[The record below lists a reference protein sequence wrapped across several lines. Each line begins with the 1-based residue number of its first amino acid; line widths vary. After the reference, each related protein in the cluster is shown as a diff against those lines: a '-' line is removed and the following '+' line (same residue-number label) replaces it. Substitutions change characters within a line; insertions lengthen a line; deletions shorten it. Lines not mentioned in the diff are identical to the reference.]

1 MERLLVVSCDCH
13 AGGSPAEYRSHLE
26 PAFRERYD
34 AWLADRAAQDARL
47 AQALGL
53 RMAEIDPGDA
63 ARGERRGP
71 LTGHW
76 RGAERLSLLDA
87 DGIAAEVVF
96 PQPAGPAGPP
106 FYPFGQP
113 ADPREPELVAA
124 GCRAWNRWIAEF
136 VASSPAPERH
146 AGLALL
152 GSLAD
157 VDAAVREVE
166 RARRAGLRGVVVRSQ
181 PFDAPPWNH
190 PRYEPLWSACEAL
203 ELPVHTHGG
212 ETPEYGDLPGSRS
225 IWFTEVCWHAHRLF
239 WHLLWSGVLE
249 RHPRLRLVFTEQFA
263 DWVPDLLH
271 QLDALHAG
279 QVAAMTREARL
290 ALRPSEIWAR
300 QCALGGSFL
309 TRRECERR
317 AAIGV
322 ANLMWG
328 SDFPH
333 DEGTWP
339 DTRAALHATFA
350 GLPESELRAI
360 LGENAVRLYGLDREL
375 LLRVA
380 TRVGPAVS
388 EFAGRAPD
396 RPGPA

>member
-1 MERLLVVSCDCH
+1 MDPLLIVSCDCH
-13 AGGSPAEYRSHLE
+13 AGASPDEYRAHMDPS
-26 PAFRERYD
+26 FREGYD
-34 AWLADRAAQDARL
+34 AWRADRVGQDARV
-47 AQALGL
+47 AQALGV

-63 ARGERRGP
+63 GRGERRGP
-71 LTGHW
+71 LSYHW
-76 RGAERLSLLDA
+76 NAERRLALLDA
-87 DGIAAEVVF
+87 DGIAAEVIF
-96 PQPAGPAGPP
+96 PQPAGDGGPP

-113 ADPREPELVAA
+113 ADPKDPAQVDA

-136 VASSPAPERH
+136 VKHSPAPERH

-152 GSLAD
+152 GCFAD
-157 VDAAVREVE
+157 VAACVREVE
-166 RARRAGLRGVVVRSQ
+166 WAREAGLRGVVVRSQ

-203 ELPVHTHGG
+203 EMPVHTHGG

-239 WHLLWSGVLE
+239 WHLLWAGVLE

-279 QVAAMTREARL
+279 TVAGITRNAAL
-290 ALRPSEIWAR
+290 SLRPSEIWAR
-300 QCALGGSFL
+300 QCTLGGSFL

-317 AAIGV
+317 HAIGV

-333 DEGTWP
+333 DEGVWP
-339 DTRAALHATFA
+339 KTREALHATFD
-350 GLPESELRAI
+350 GVPEPELRAI
-360 LGENAVRLYGLDREL
+360 LGANALRLYGLDAARLRE
-375 LLRVA
+375 VA
-380 TRVGPAVS
+380 RRVGPRPE
-388 EFAGRAPD
+388 EFVRAPGD
-396 RPGPA
+396 AA

>member
-1 MERLLVVSCDCH
+1 MDPLLIVSCDCH
-13 AGGSPAEYRSHLE
+13 AGATPAEYRRHLD

-34 AWLADRAAQDARL
+34 AWRADRAGQEARL

-53 RMAEIDPGDA
+53 RIAEIDPGDA
-63 ARGERRGP
+63 GRGERRGP
-71 LTGHW
+71 LSNHW
-76 RGAERLSLLDA
+76 NAERRLALLDA
-87 DGIAAEVVF
+87 DGIAAEVIF
-96 PQPAGPAGPP
+96 PQPAGDGGPP

-113 ADPREPELVAA
+113 ADPREPAQVAA
-124 GCRAWNRWIAEF
+124 GCRAWNRWVAEF
-136 VASSPAPERH
+136 VRGSPAPERH

-152 GSLAD
+152 GPVGD
-157 VDAAVREVE
+157 VAAAVREVE
-166 RARRAGLRGVVVRSQ
+166 WAREAGLRGVVVRSQ

-190 PRYEPLWSACEAL
+190 PRYEPLWAACEAL
-203 ELPVHTHGG
+203 EMPVHTHGG

-279 QVAAMTREARL
+279 AVAGMTRDAALR
-290 ALRPSEIWAR
+290 LRPSEIWAR
-300 QCALGGSFL
+300 QCTLGGSFL

-333 DEGTWP
+333 DEGVWP
-339 DTRAALHATFA
+339 KTREALHATFD
-350 GLPESELRAI
+350 GVPEPELRAI
-360 LGENAVRLYGLDREL
+360 LGQNAVRLYGLDAER
-375 LLRVA
+375 LRAVAARIGPGPEEFAVA
-380 TRVGPAVS
+380 TGA
-388 EFAGRAPD
+388 A
-396 RPGPA
+396 

>member
-1 MERLLVVSCDCH
+1 MARILIVSCDCH
-13 AGGSPAEYRSHLE
+13 AGAPTAELRSRLD

-34 AWLADRAAQDARL
+34 AWLGDRAAQDARL

-53 RMAEIDPGDA
+53 RLGEIDPGDE

-71 LTGHW
+71 LTAHW
-76 RGAERLSLLDA
+76 TPALRLAQLDA
-87 DGIAAEVVF
+87 DGIAAEVIF
-96 PQPAGPAGPP
+96 PQPAGDAGPP

-113 ADPREPELVAA
+113 ADPREPALALA
-124 GCRAWNRWIAEF
+124 GCRAYNRWIADF
-136 VASSPAPERH
+136 VAGSPAPERH

-152 GSLAD
+152 GPVHD
-157 VDAAVREVE
+157 VAAAVREVE
-166 RARRAGLRGVVVRSQ
+166 WARRAGLRGVIVRSQ

-203 ELPVHTHGG
+203 EMPVHTHGG

-225 IWFTEVCWHAHRLF
+225 IWFTEVTWYAHRLF

-271 QLDALHAG
+271 RLDEQHAG
-279 QVAAMTREARL
+279 EIAGITRDAALRL
-290 ALRPSEIWAR
+290 APSELWAR
-300 QCALGGSFL
+300 QCMLGGSFL
-309 TRRECERR
+309 SRRECERR
-317 AAIGV
+317 HAIGV

-339 DTRAALHATFA
+339 KTREALHAAFD
-350 GLPESELRAI
+350 GVPEPELRAI
-360 LGENAVRLYGLDREL
+360 LGTNAARVYGFDAARLAPLVERI
-375 LLRVA
+375 
-380 TRVGPAVS
+380 GPEPA
-388 EFAGRAPD
+388 EFAV
-396 RPGPA
+396 